1 MEDDMDIALEDFGMG
16 LLDLIDEAN
25 KEATK

>member
-1 MEDDMDIALEDFGMG
+1 MDIALEDFGMG

-25 KEATK
+25 KEVAK

>member
-1 MEDDMDIALEDFGMG
+1 MEDDMDIVLEDFGMG

-25 KEATK
+25 REATQ